1 MPMTLDLTSPS
12 LSNPVACFS
21 MEIGLHPKI
30 PTYAGGLGMLAGDL
44 LRAAADDGTPMV
56 GVSLLHRNG
65 YFRQHLDEHGNQ
77 TESPE
82 EWSPP
87 DRLVEM
93 PARAAVS
100 LEGRVVTMRAWRYVI
115 QGIRGHSVPVY
126 LLDTS
131 LPENDAW
138 DRTLTDVLYGGDS
151 RYRLCQEAVLGLGGV
166 AMLEALGH
174 VAPQCFHMNEGH
186 SALLSL
192 ALLETQTRGR
202 DAGSITMDDVQRVR
216 RRCVFTT
223 HTPVPSGHDHF
234 PEELV
239 QGVLGAKRS
248 RLLDHLRCC
257 VDGHLNMTYLALF
270 FSHFI
275 NGVSMRHEEISKS
288 MFPSYPINAITNGV
302 HAVTWTSPPFRRL
315 FDLHVPEWRHDN
327 RYLRYAISI
336 APDKILQTH
345 TQAKRDLLALI
356 MERTEIVLD
365 PKVMTLGFARR
376 AARYKRTGLLF
387 ADLDRLRRIARDVG
401 PLQIVLGGKAH
412 PRDEGGKALLR
423 EIHEAA
429 AALDDAIR
437 IVYLENYDMT
447 LGLPLSAGV
456 DLWINTPQKPFEASG
471 TSGMKAALNGVP
483 SLSILDGWWI
493 EGHIEGVTGWSI
505 DDAWQTES
513 DSAQESERLYD
524 KLEYLIVPMY
534 YGRPTA
540 YAKVMRSA
548 IALNGSF
555 FNAQRMLD
563 QYVQN
568 AYLAAVES

>member
-1 MPMTLDLTSPS
+1 
-12 LSNPVACFS
+12 
-21 MEIGLHPKI
+21 
-30 PTYAGGLGMLAGDL
+30 
-44 LRAAADDGTPMV
+44 
-56 GVSLLHRNG
+56 
-65 YFRQHLDEHGNQ
+65 
-77 TESPE
+77 
-82 EWSPP
+82 
-87 DRLVEM
+87 
-93 PARAAVS
+93 
-100 LEGRVVTMRAWRYVI
+100 
-115 QGIRGHSVPVY
+115 
-126 LLDTS
+126 
-131 LPENDAW
+131 
-138 DRTLTDVLYGGDS
+138 
-151 RYRLCQEAVLGLGGV
+151 
-166 AMLEALGH
+166 
-174 VAPQCFHMNEGH
+174 
-186 SALLSL
+186 
-192 ALLETQTRGR
+192 
-202 DAGSITMDDVQRVR
+202 MDDVQRVR

-234 PEELV
+234 PEDLV
-239 QGVLGAKRS
+239 QDVLGAQRG
-248 RLLDHLRCC
+248 RLLDLLRCC

-275 NGVSMRHEEISKS
+275 NGVSMRHEEISKG

-302 HAVTWTSPPFRRL
+302 HTVTWTSPPFRRL

-327 RYLRYAISI
+327 RYLRYVIGI
-336 APDKILQTH
+336 APQEILQTH
-345 TQAKRDLLALI
+345 AQAKRDLFALI

-376 AARYKRTGLLF
+376 AARYKRAGLLF

-412 PRDEGGKALLR
+412 PRDEGGKALIR
-423 EIHEAA
+423 EIHQAA
-429 AALDDAIR
+429 ASLDDAIR

-447 LGLPLSAGV
+447 LGLPLTAGV

-540 YAKVMRSA
+540 YARVMRSA

-555 FNAQRMLD
+555 FNARRMLD

-568 AYLAAVES
+568 AYLAAMER